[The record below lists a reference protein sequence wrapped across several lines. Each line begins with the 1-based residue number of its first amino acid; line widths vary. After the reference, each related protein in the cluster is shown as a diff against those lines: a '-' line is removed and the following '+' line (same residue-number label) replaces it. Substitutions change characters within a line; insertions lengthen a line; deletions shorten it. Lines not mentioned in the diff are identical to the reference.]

1 MPYAI
6 RLPDGTLVQNI
17 PDDLPPEQ
25 AKQRII
31 AAGLIKPAT
40 VPGPPPVA
48 ESPLISKA
56 KEYLPPA
63 AVETIQQF
71 TDIPVGF
78 QRGVTQGIRMLSD
91 VFGANN
97 AVSQAL
103 RRNEETLT
111 SLMSAQA
118 RNDQQ
123 EVSRILKEAE
133 DKGTLDQV
141 KAGVKAFTVAPVD
154 TLVSA
159 LGTAAPAIVG
169 ALGAKVL
176 GAGTLIG
183 TGVSALTGAAMGTGA
198 VKGTIYEETKQALI
212 NAGATEQEAEKRAQ
226 LAQEYGGK
234 NLDQILLGT
243 AIGGV
248 AAVGP
253 LEKGAARML
262 ATRISKNIAAREA
275 AEQAGT
281 TGLRGRAVAGVA
293 EALPEAG
300 QAAQEQIAA
309 NIAQQREG
317 LDVPTFRGAVSSATM
332 EGLAGAGLGA
342 TLGRPGAK
350 PEPAAV
356 TEETPIEKARREAEA
371 IAPPAPAPEAA
382 APPVEEPIVRKP
394 GEPAPLPETLD
405 DATIRSI
412 GFTRGKIRDAL
423 LGKAIT
429 DPEIRTV
436 LEEYKQRPNASAKTA
451 AKIDAFLARLPEA
464 AAPEP
469 APVAPP
475 PVVEAP
481 TPPTV
486 PPVEEP
492 VGEAPAPAPIT
503 PAQTTSLKT
512 GETIAIET
520 QASPESFSSLVRA
533 QFGEPKAL
541 IAKDKS
547 GAEIGRLTYMPGG
560 GPIDVF
566 VREENRRRGVAT
578 ALYDA
583 FEAQG
588 GKLPDVESGVA
599 ISDEARAL
607 RASRDQKRTE
617 APSVPTATTEPAPS
631 GAGPGVA
638 GGPPAVTPAAGVGGA
653 EPTGVVPAAPDV
665 GQPPR
670 REKAAPAPVAATPAP
685 KPAALPE
692 YTEEDIDRAV
702 ATGLMTEEQAET
714 YRAEL
719 REEEAPPT
727 AMGAAFEKQVA
738 DIKAQMDA
746 LRQKNGKPPAS
757 KSKNRAKY
765 DELQAQLDALTP
777 KEEGDLIERLEK
789 IGATG
794 VVGTRGE
801 RPIID
806 LDALRENLIKA
817 RAAPRL
823 QEAILTYIGVDKDG
837 NYLPTTYSRE
847 EAAEMAGLGRSS
859 GANVTRTA
867 QALGIT
873 ADVVS
878 RFHAGQTDI
887 IVRGKNVSEAGTGAT
902 DLQPTR
908 GVLYEAPTKGKA
920 GRAAGFLRGALTS
933 DGKLD
938 FSNVPLN
945 SKKATKDSPA
955 VTGLAEIYARAS
967 NYDPKRGNNEEVIKQ
982 LNAEIAARTKADRK
996 GMQSALDRA
1005 YRVVRAEEEAAA
1017 EQAETERVAE
1027 EGVEVEEA
1035 EAEAED
1041 KTRRLSDE
1049 EVESEARTT
1058 SPAYPEIEPEE
1069 AKRIEDQI
1077 RGKSLVEAAEFVAK
1091 YFKVGDQKT
1100 IAQRVVDRL
1109 RRMEAAGF
1117 NFNLVLVEPGVKAPT
1132 SVAVGNANGLSHLK
1146 YEGGMP
1152 KVTVYLRS
1160 VEIGTSGIN
1169 PRIMLHEFLHAATQA
1184 AIHLGNMRGA
1194 AGTST
1199 AKFTSDLI
1207 DLQNAFIKHFN
1218 QRVNDSKAGKTS
1230 LTEMEEA
1237 ILKRNV
1243 NAGLDPDELLAWGL
1257 TNPKFQQYL
1266 ETIPYKARTAW
1277 TAFVDSVRSFLGLAP
1292 RMDTALSEL
1301 LHVSDDILNGDPY
1314 EEIALSKRI
1323 FGAQTAQG
1331 PQAPA
1336 VTAQAEKAAADVD
1349 VIGEQEPTKPISGNP
1364 AVKARIRIANNMAGL
1379 QDKFVEW
1386 YSGALRTTSGFINPS
1401 VLLSRALDSDRISVE
1416 AQLIGGLKKDDG
1428 LIVATELTDEN
1439 GDPVLGADG
1448 KPLSYK
1454 NVVARIVDAAK
1465 KAKKPYAEYLKT
1477 IDTLLYGHREYNVR
1491 KNNEMLEQQA
1501 QALEAAG
1508 NKAEADKLRE
1518 EIATLAIKDPKKLDA
1533 LEEAFQKDDFVKGI
1547 SADLDTIRF
1556 NFIDMLV
1563 DTGRISKEAAQ
1574 EWKDN
1579 EGYIPFKRVQDYT
1592 DAFDDAGSSRRG
1604 VGATRNI
1611 KKFKG
1616 STRQS
1621 TSVVENFSSLLDW
1634 ATGEA
1639 MRNEARNRALE
1650 DMTLM
1655 GAAKRG
1661 GKPSTDSPG
1670 GVQDTYENGERKQ
1683 YYVPDPMLMIG
1694 FGMQPYEM
1702 SRLTKALNKY
1712 GTRVLRAGVTTMPP
1726 FAIKQVFDDISRA
1739 YAFAGVKNN
1748 VELTKNILF
1757 NFPKNWVNE
1766 IFRSDLFKT
1775 PKGQANVKE
1784 LRKLGIV
1791 ATFDLSRENNVK
1803 DVMIEAKAK
1812 KESLFNTVL
1821 RVMEA
1826 GAKASDIS
1834 VRQAIYNQV
1843 LKETG
1848 DKVKAESAAREI
1860 INFSY
1865 QGSMKEVRFISSVVP
1880 FFNAYAQGMDKL
1892 ATAAAGKVV
1901 GQTTGTARSM
1911 FYTRMT
1917 YLTAMGFAYAL
1928 MMQDDEEYNKLE
1940 DHVRDTNWIIPGAK
1954 INGMPVGIPVAA
1966 DLAFFFKAIPE
1977 RVVRYYK
1984 YQGTKEERAAVDLA
1998 AEMFVRGYDVFSPP
2012 NATPQLLR
2020 PIIENSINYSFFL
2033 GRPLESQAQLRL
2045 RPFQRVGMGTSDAMK
2060 SVAEMLENAANATGV
2075 EAFAVSPIK
2084 LENAVRGLLGT
2095 AGGIALSAA
2104 DMMINPDRTD
2114 RPLHQQLS
2122 TQLTGASAVLKNP
2135 VGTKYMDEI
2144 YSLEKKSEQVYNTYS
2159 GLLKNSPEKV
2169 DKFLRD
2175 NLGMYSIRPAV
2186 QAIMGAIRTL
2196 NETAMSIDKNK
2207 AMSPEERREAIDKLR
2222 VEQNKIAR
2230 QVYAL
2235 RKQAFDIQM
2244 GVKSPK

>member
-1 MPYAI
+1 MNIAQI
-6 RLPDGTLVQNI
+6 RAKYPQYNDLSDRQLA
-17 PDDLPPEQ
+17 DALHSKFYSDLPIGDYY
-25 AKQRII
+25 KRI
-31 AAGLIKPAT
+31 GFT
-40 VPGPPPVA
+40 SGPPPVA

-63 AVETIQQF
+63 VVETIQQF

-176 GAGTLIG
+176 GAGALIG

-317 LDVPTFRGAVSSATM
+317 LEVPTFRGAVSSATM

-342 TLGRPGAK
+342 TLGRPGTR

-371 IAPPAPAPEAA
+371 AAAAAPTPE

-394 GEPAPLPETLD
+394 GEPKPLPETLD

-464 AAPEP
+464 AAPPVPEPAPPAPVEAAASEP

-481 TPPTV
+481 VPPTA
-486 PPVEEP
+486 PPVEAP
-492 VGEAPAPAPIT
+492 VGGAPAPAPIT
-503 PAQTTSLKT
+503 PAPAPT
-512 GETIAIET
+512 
-520 QASPESFSSLVRA
+520 P
-533 QFGEPKAL
+533 
-541 IAKDKS
+541 
-547 GAEIGRLTYMPGG
+547 
-560 GPIDVF
+560 
-566 VREENRRRGVAT
+566 
-578 ALYDA
+578 
-583 FEAQG
+583 
-588 GKLPDVESGVA
+588 
-599 ISDEARAL
+599 
-607 RASRDQKRTE
+607 E
-617 APSVPTATTEPAPS
+617 APSVPTATTEPTPS

-653 EPTGVVPAAPDV
+653 EPTGVVPPTADV
-665 GQPPR
+665 GQPPG
-670 REKAAPAPVAATPAP
+670 REEAAPAPVAAAPAP
-685 KPAALPE
+685 APEPAPAKKVALST
-692 YTEEDIDRAV
+692 YIKNLGIKAV
-702 ATGLMTEEQAET
+702 VGDVPDYKVIRET
-714 YRAEL
+714 VESRDPQIYRAL
-719 REEEAPPT
+719 MFYLGR
-727 AMGAAFEKQVA
+727 
-738 DIKAQMDA
+738 DA
-746 LRQKNGKPPAS
+746 R
-757 KSKNRAKY
+757 
-765 DELQAQLDALTP
+765 
-777 KEEGDLIERLEK
+777 GDLLV
-789 IGATG
+789 GAN
-794 VVGTRGE
+794 
-801 RPIID
+801 
-806 LDALRENLIKA
+806 NLPQTPSLK
-817 RAAPRL
+817 
-823 QEAILTYIGVDKDG
+823 
-837 NYLPTTYSRE
+837 
-847 EAAEMAGLGRSS
+847 EAAEMAGLGSNNAARVGNVARS
-859 GANVTRTA
+859 
-867 QALGIT
+867 LGIT
-873 ADVVS
+873 EAVRRKALAS
-878 RFHAGQTDI
+878 QTDI
-887 IVRGKNVSEAGTGAT
+887 IVTGRAVSEAGTGASVET
-902 DLQPTR
+902 PKTALITKQTWYEPLANK
-908 GVLYEAPTKGKA
+908 GVDQVNDTELA
-920 GRAAGFLRGALTS
+920 RAA
-933 DGKLD
+933 
-938 FSNVPLN
+938 V
-945 SKKATKDSPA
+945 
-955 VTGLAEIYARAS
+955 
-967 NYDPKRGNNEEVIKQ
+967 
-982 LNAEIAARTKADRK
+982 KADRFLENPENEPIHAAIMAEVQK
-996 GMQSALDRA
+996 RSKRPEFRSALKKEFGIASEDVDVEERA
-1005 YRVVRAEEEAAA
+1005 PGQEEA
-1017 EQAETERVAE
+1017 V
-1027 EGVEVEEA
+1027 
-1035 EAEAED
+1035 D
-1041 KTRRLSDE
+1041 

-1058 SPAYPEIEPEE
+1058 TPAYPEIEDDE

-1323 FGAQTAQG
+1323 FGAQAAQG

-1336 VTAQAEKAAADVD
+1336 KTAPTE
-1349 VIGEQEPTKPISGNP
+1349 VIGERKERTLREDIGRELKGN
-1364 AVKARIRIANNMAGL
+1364 KLLRLREKFTDSMAPVDDLFTNAYGGKVRDRMGNL
-1379 QDKFVEW
+1379 
-1386 YSGALRTTSGFINPS
+1386 NPM
-1401 VLLSRALDSDRISVE
+1401 VLLSRALDALRISKAVQE
-1416 AQLIGGLKKDDG
+1416 QGGLTKVDG
-1428 LIVATELTDEN
+1428 LWVAEERD
-1439 GDPVLGADG
+1439 
-1448 KPLSYK
+1448 LSYSK
-1454 NVVARIVDAAK
+1454 VLSRIAEEAK
-1465 KAKKPYAEYLKT
+1465 KQKKTYDKFAKELG
-1477 IDTLLYGHREYNVR
+1477 TLLYAHREYNLR
-1491 KNNEMLEQQA
+1491 EKNKTLKKEDQITLLLDDPTLDK
-1501 QALEAAG
+1501 LEA
-1508 NKAEADKLRE
+1508 D
-1518 EIATLAIKDPKKLDA
+1518 
-1533 LEEAFQKDDFVKGI
+1533 FQSNEFAQDVLK
-1547 SADLDTIRF
+1547 DLDTIRF
-1556 NFIDMLV
+1556 DLIDKLV
-1563 DTGRISKEAAQ
+1563 ESGRISKETAQ

-1579 EGYIPFKRVQDYT
+1579 TGYIPFERIGEYENAYASAKGANRGAAALKKMRALEGSKRQTV
-1592 DAFDDAGSSRRG
+1592 
-1604 VGATRNI
+1604 NPI
-1611 KKFKG
+1611 
-1616 STRQS
+1616 
-1621 TSVVENFSSLLDW
+1621 ENFSGLVDW
-1634 ATGEA
+1634 MVKETIK
-1639 MRNEARNRALE
+1639 NEASVRALD
-1650 DMTLM
+1650 DMVLL
-1655 GAAKRG
+1655 GAAK
-1661 GKPSTDSPG
+1661 KVPSADAVAKDAEG
-1670 GVQDTYENGERKQ
+1670 AVVQVYKDGAPVFYYLLDAAHLPTFSLIDRK
-1683 YYVPDPMLMIG
+1683 VPNTFKLMQKGSQI
-1694 FGMQPYEM
+1694 
-1702 SRLTKALNKY
+1702 
-1712 GTRVLRAGVTTMPP
+1712 LRAGVTGMPP
-1726 FAIKQVFDDISRA
+1726 FAIKQVFDDIARA
-1739 YAFAGVKNN
+1739 YAYAGVENN
-1748 VELTKNILF
+1748 AELVKRILT
-1757 NFPKNWVNE
+1757 NFPKNWFNE
-1766 IFRSDLFKT
+1766 IFKRKT
-1775 PKGQANVKE
+1775 ASAKE
-1784 LRKLGIV
+1784 MERLGIV
-1791 ATFDLSRENNVK
+1791 GTFDFSQTGNLQNIMEQ
-1803 DVMIEAKAK
+1803 AGAK
-1812 KESLFNTVL
+1812 KEGLGKAML

-1826 GAKASDIS
+1826 GAKASDLA
-1834 VRQAIYNQV
+1834 VRQAIYDQV
-1843 LKETG
+1843 KKETG
-1848 DKVKAESAAREI
+1848 DTAAAESAAREI
-1860 INFSY
+1860 INFSRR
-1865 QGSMKEVRFISSVVP
+1865 GSSETMNLLISVIP
-1880 FFNAYAQGMDKL
+1880 FFNAYARGMDKL
-1892 ATAAAGKVV
+1892 AVAAAGKAV
-1901 GQTTGTARSM
+1901 GKSVGVARSM
-1911 FYTRMT
+1911 FYKRMGM
-1917 YLTAMGFAYAL
+1917 LTAMGLLYAL
-1928 MMQDDEEYNKLE
+1928 AMQDDEEYQSLP
-1940 DHVRDTNWIIPGAK
+1940 DHVRDTNWVLPGGK
-1954 INGMPVGIPVAA
+1954 YLGFTPVIPVPAE
-1966 DLAFFFKAIPE
+1966 LAFFFKAIPE
-1977 RVVRYYK
+1977 RVVQYMK
-1984 YQGTKEERAAVDLA
+1984 YQGTDEERAGIDLLGN
-1998 AEMFVRGYDVFSPP
+1998 MVTRGIDVFSSP
-2012 NATPQLLR
+2012 NITPQVLR
-2020 PIIENSINYSFFL
+2020 PMLENYINYSFFL
-2033 GRPLESQAQLRL
+2033 GRPLESQAQQALEPYMRE
-2045 RPFQRVGMGTSDAMK
+2045 GMGTSDTMK
-2060 SVAEMLENAANATGV
+2060 ALAKNINDFAESTGF
-2075 EAFAVSPIK
+2075 EALKISPIK
-2084 LENAVRGLLGT
+2084 LENLVRGMLGT
-2095 AGGIALSAA
+2095 GAGLALSMA
-2104 DMMINPDRTD
+2104 DAVTNPDRTD
-2114 RPLHQQLS
+2114 RPLHQQL
-2122 TQLTGASAVLKNP
+2122 TPQLTGASALMKDS
-2135 VGTKYMDEI
+2135 VGTRMMDEI
-2144 YSLEKKSEQVYNTYS
+2144 YKLDRRTEQAHNSLNRLMKNNPEEIESYMEQNK
-2159 GLLKNSPEKV
+2159 GI
-2169 DKFLRD
+2169 
-2175 NLGMYSIRPAV
+2175 LGIRPIV
-2186 QAIMGAIRTL
+2186 KSTMDAIRTL
-2196 NETAMSIDKNK
+2196 NEQARTIDKDK
-2207 AMSPEERREAIDKLR
+2207 AMSPEERRKLINELR
-2222 VEQNKIAR
+2222 VEQNNIAKT
-2230 QVYAL
+2230 VFSL
-2235 RKQAFDIQM
+2235 RKQARDIQY
-2244 GVKSPK
+2244 GL